1 MSSVDERSEVTA
13 VPPPDPRRRL
23 TAGRRRRFRL
33 ARTIVLV
40 FLIVGAFV
48 VVAESLSLVRHAK
61 QAQASLEA
69 FKTSL
74 KNNDSAGAA
83 RHLRDADLS
92 LGQARRRYNSLPLEF
107 MRHIPLLSWPI
118 SDAGRLLNAATDV
131 SSAGSDALG
140 LYDQVKGHG
149 SKLFHDGTVSI
160 PELRVVTRDADGMV
174 AKMDRAERQLRS
186 VHAAFWEPSIGSAR
200 DKALGQVTSLRSQGA
215 TAQRFLQLAPRLVG
229 AQGPRTYLV
238 AVLNPAE
245 LVPAGGAALNMMA
258 IRFTDGHMRI
268 LQSGS
273 TFDLTNQNSRTHF
286 TPIPGDPWLG
296 SNGTILAASDMSP
309 DFRTSGQEL
318 MRGYTAQFGVKLDGV
333 IALDP
338 IALQHLMQQIPPFV
352 TPGYGKISADNV
364 VQTVLVSSYTQY
376 PDFKQRHLY
385 NNILM
390 HSLLHR
396 LLTGGG
402 MVGKGKALYAAAQG
416 GHLQIYMKDASV
428 QQEVESGDLLRT
440 LPDPGTGDMIGVY
453 TANASA
459 SKVDFWQ
466 QRRIDQQVTLH
477 PDGSADVV
485 RTVSIVNADPPYT
498 APGVDN
504 GYGYLSRWSHPR
516 LAFYLPGHGRVT
528 GWTINGRRFRHR
540 QMSERGF
547 TVVTTDP
554 IWIPQG
560 GAVTVVLSY
569 SLPAGTAPGGR
580 YQVAVAAQ
588 PMVQPAA
595 LTLTVRG
602 DGLCRTTARGWNAA
616 ENSAQWVTPN
626 LEPVTTD
633 VTCR

>member
-1 MSSVDERSEVTA
+1 MSSVDERSKVTA
-13 VPPPDPRRRL
+13 VPPPDPRPRL

-33 ARTIVLV
+33 ARTIVVV

-69 FKTSL
+69 FKTAL

-83 RHLRDADLS
+83 RHLHDADLS
-92 LGQARRRYNSLPLEF
+92 LAVARRRYNSAPLAF

-118 SDAGRLLNAATDV
+118 SDAGQLLSAATDV
-131 SSAGSDALG
+131 ASAGGDALG

-160 PELRVVTRDADGMV
+160 PELRIVTRDANGMV

-200 DKALGQVTSLRSQGA
+200 DKALGQVSSLRSQGA

-229 AQGPRTYLV
+229 ADGPRTYLV

-258 IRFTDGHMRI
+258 IRFTDGHMHI

-273 TFDLTNQNSRTHF
+273 TYDLTNANSRTHF
-286 TPIPGDPWLG
+286 KPVPGDPWL
-296 SNGTILAASDMSP
+296 SDKGTVLAAADMSP
-309 DFRTSGQEL
+309 DFRTSGREL

-338 IALQHLMQQIPPFV
+338 VALQHLMQQIPPFV
-352 TPGYGKISADNV
+352 TPGYGQISADNI
-364 VQTVLVSSYTQY
+364 VQTVLVNSYTMY

-385 NNILM
+385 NNTLM

-416 GHLQIYMKDASV
+416 GHLQIYMKDPSV
-428 QQEVESGDLLRT
+428 QQEIESGDLLRT
-440 LPDPGTGDMIGVY
+440 LPPAGTGDMIGVY

-459 SKVDFWQ
+459 SKVDYWQ

-477 PDGSADVV
+477 ADGSADVV
-485 RTVSIVNADPPYT
+485 RTVTIVNAAPPYP
-498 APGVDN
+498 AKGVDN

-516 LAFYLPGHGRVT
+516 LIFYLPGAGRVT
-528 GWTINGRRFRHR
+528 GWTVNGRRFRHHL
-540 QMSERGF
+540 MSERGYSI
-547 TVVTTDP
+547 VTTDP

-560 GAVTVVLSY
+560 GTVTVVLRY
-569 SLPAGTAPGGR
+569 ALPAGTARGGQ
-580 YQVAVAAQ
+580 YQLAVAAQ
-588 PMVQPAA
+588 PMVQPTS
-595 LTLTVRG
+595 LQVTVTG
-602 DGLCRTTARGWNAA
+602 PGACRPASGWKTAGTV
-616 ENSAQWVTPN
+616 AQWS
-626 LEPVTTD
+626 TTD
-633 VTCR
+633 LQPLESQVVCR